1 MSYDYEK
8 DVLWASLKLA
18 RLIKGKMQYELK
30 DYDITSDQW
39 VILHFIYKK
48 EGLNQKKLA
57 EISYKDRTV
66 IARIL
71 KILENKELIEKKVS
85 YHDKREFL
93 IYLTDKG
100 KDLYLETLAVINQNS
115 NAVNVFFSE
124 SKLKEFKSLLDEL
137 ISYLK

>member
-1 MSYDYEK
+1 MVYDYEN
-8 DVLWASLKLA
+8 DILWASLKLA

-30 DYDITSDQW
+30 DYGITSDQW

-100 KDLYLETLAVINQNS
+100 KDLYMETLAVINQNS
-115 NAVNVFFSE
+115 NKVNVFFSE
-124 SKLKEFKSLLDEL
+124 SKLEDFKSSLNEL

>member
-1 MSYDYEK
+1 MGYDYEN

-18 RLIKGKMQYELK
+18 RLIKGKMQYDLK

-39 VILHFIYKK
+39 IILHFISKK

-71 KILENKELIEKKVS
+71 KILENKGLIEKKVS

-93 IYLTDKG
+93 IYLTDDG
-100 KDLYLETLAVINQNS
+100 KDLYFETMAVINQNS
-115 NAVNVFFSE
+115 SEVNDFFSE
-124 SKLKEFKSLLDEL
+124 SKLEDFKSSLNEL
-137 ISYLK
+137 ISYLN